1 MSNAPEPASGQH
13 LRVSDADREQAAEVL
28 RKAAGDGRITFD
40 ELDERLTAAYA
51 AKTYGDL
58 ATVTADLPGPGLA
71 PPSLEP
77 AAGSFPPAR
86 IGGAPG
92 PGASVAIMSG
102 VERTGP
108 WVLPARH
115 TCFAMMG
122 GIQLDL
128 REARFSQREVTID
141 AYTLMGGIDIIV
153 GEDIEVD
160 ISGFGIMG
168 GFDHRASGPGLPGA
182 PRLRVFGFALMGGV
196 NVQRRAPKK
205 RKTDRELRSG
215 DSGRPGLHHGHP
227 GHHELQ
233 HGHSGRQEAGEPPE
247 SSQPPSGTS

>member
-1 MSNAPEPASGQH
+1 MSNLPESAGRGH

-28 RKAAGDGRITFD
+28 RTAAGDGRITFD
-40 ELDERLTAAYA
+40 ELDERLSAAYA
-51 AKTYGDL
+51 ARTYGDL
-58 ATVTADLPGPGLA
+58 AQVTADLPGPGLQPPTAVDPA
-71 PPSLEP
+71 PGTFP
-77 AAGSFPPAR
+77 ATR
-86 IGGAPG
+86 IGGAAG
-92 PGASVAIMSG
+92 PTVSIAIMSG
-102 VERTGP
+102 VERAGP
-108 WVLPARH
+108 WVLPPRH

-182 PRLRVFGFALMGGV
+182 PRLRVYGFALMGGV
-196 NVQRRAPKK
+196 NVQRRGPKK
-205 RKTDRELRSG
+205 RKKRQQQGLGGQPTASGELG
-215 DSGRPGLHHGHP
+215 GQPGAG
-227 GHHELQ
+227 HELGGQ
-233 HGHSGRQEAGEPPE
+233 PTASQETDPHGGDV
-247 SSQPPSGTS
+247 T